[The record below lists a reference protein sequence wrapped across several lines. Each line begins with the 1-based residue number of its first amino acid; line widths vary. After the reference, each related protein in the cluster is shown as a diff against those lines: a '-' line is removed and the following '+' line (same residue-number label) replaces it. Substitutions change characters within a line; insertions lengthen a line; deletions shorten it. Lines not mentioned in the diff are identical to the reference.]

1 MPGESVKD
9 YGGKILVTA
18 LFGAESQI
26 EELRRMG
33 VKDEQM
39 IIL

>member
-9 YGGKILVTA
+9 YGKIFTA

-26 EELRRMG
+26 EELRCMG
-33 VKDEQM
+33 VKDEQI